1 MSTNI
6 IQFPKR
12 SGVRP
17 RVKATKK
24 GTLPAMPAP
33 APEPESD
40 GWVDFNEY
48 LITNLEHTHVV
59 NICGDDEENGILN
72 GDTLVV
78 DRSVKPNKGDI
89 IIYNQDG
96 QLVTRR
102 FVSSHLKLAGD
113 EHEETEAA
121 CVFGVVI
128 HRIHTLRKI
137 KPSRKKGIYSNA

>member
-17 RVKATKK
+17 RVKAIKK
-24 GTLPAMPAP
+24 GTLPAMP
-33 APEPESD
+33 EPD
-40 GWVDFNEY
+40 GWIDFNEY
-48 LITNLEHTHVV
+48 LIANLEHTHVV
-59 NICGDDEENGILN
+59 NICGDDEENGIRE
-72 GDTLVV
+72 GDVVVV

-89 IIYNQDG
+89 IVYNQDG
-96 QLVTRR
+96 QLITRR

-121 CVFGVVI
+121 RVFGVVI
-128 HRIHTLRKI
+128 HYIRTLRKI
-137 KPSRKKGIYSNA
+137 EPSRKKGIHRNA

>member
-12 SGVRP
+12 GGRAVP
-17 RVKATKK
+17 RVKAKSVK
-24 GTLPAMPAP
+24 VLPEIPM
-33 APEPESD
+33 PESD
-40 GWVDFNEY
+40 SWVDFNEY
-48 LITNLEHTHVV
+48 LITNPEHTHVV

-121 CVFGVVI
+121 RIFGVVI

-137 KPSRKKGIYSNA
+137 EPSHRKGVYRNA